1 MLELT
6 CINLALDADARYFV
20 KNEFVE
26 VVFATSAGELI
37 SREGPNRY
45 CVGDALITG
54 STGDKWSVS
63 RARFESKYEPI
74 VQYGTGRDGQYR
86 ARQIAVLG
94 KQLMEPFCAARS
106 AGGDMLK
113 GGYCNTPQVI
123 TGLLKTPVFSRFT
136 ECSQIN
142 LKHDDLKRHVARYVV
157 ITQ

>member
-6 CINLALDADARYFV
+6 CINLAVDADARYFV

-113 GGYCNTPQVI
+113 GAASDWLLQYAPGDYGIIENARFQQVYRM
-123 TGLLKTPVFSRFT
+123 LADKSKT
-136 ECSQIN
+136 
-142 LKHDDLKRHVARYVV
+142 
-157 ITQ
+157 